1 MFVVNVIYL
10 IFLTFLNIKKKTN
23 QNQNKAKQVRCF
35 INCFSYFWENGYIKV
50 IINVHVF
57 CYNKSDSMKIASDAI
72 YC

>member
-10 IFLTFLNIKKKTN
+10 IFLTFLNIKKKQTKTKTK
-23 QNQNKAKQVRCF
+23 QNRSRCF

-57 CYNKSDSMKIASDAI
+57 CYNKSDSMKVASDAI